1 MNEESVNLC
10 ESIGNSP
17 VKLNNSIAFDGNV
30 AIQNASEWEE
40 SQEQNHLKYSDKP
53 VPILETSE
61 ILDENEVQEN
71 TLLKDYI
78 TILRKWPEL
87 IKEKSVQKKALYD
100 TRQTSIS
107 AAVGQPA
114 ILALRHGL
122 SREGVSRLMKIH
134 ARFIG
139 YHHDDV
145 FRADFESSEIIAANS
160 RPDDKISSSL
170 ASLKSTKDLLARL
183 RQQSAVGPVNN
194 NILRILARR
203 LELNDPGQSP
213 SKQRTG
219 KISLLTTNIDYIDV
233 DSFVAVSSNDLYL
246 FYKEILKYRLE
257 NIDSCINVKMPTVNS
272 LLSMFYRPG
281 VSFDIGYIRRF
292 AAKNDKPKL
301 P

>member
-257 NIDSCINVKMPTVNS
+257 NIDSCISVKMPTVNS
-272 LLSMFYRPG
+272 LLSMFFRPG
-281 VSFDIGYIRRF
+281 VSFDIGDIRRF

-301 P
+301 R

>member
-107 AAVGQPA
+107 AAVG
-114 ILALRHGL
+114 
-122 SREGVSRLMKIH
+122 
-134 ARFIG
+134 
-139 YHHDDV
+139 
-145 FRADFESSEIIAANS
+145 FR
-160 RPDDKISSSL
+160 RCVMCCCRISH
-170 ASLKSTKDLLARL
+170 
-183 RQQSAVGPVNN
+183 
-194 NILRILARR
+194 RR
-203 LELNDPGQSP
+203 L
-213 SKQRTG
+213 
-219 KISLLTTNIDYIDV
+219 
-233 DSFVAVSSNDLYL
+233 
-246 FYKEILKYRLE
+246 
-257 NIDSCINVKMPTVNS
+257 
-272 LLSMFYRPG
+272 
-281 VSFDIGYIRRF
+281 
-292 AAKNDKPKL
+292 
-301 P
+301 

>member
-257 NIDSCINVKMPTVNS
+257 NIDSCISVKMPTVNS
-272 LLSMFYRPG
+272 LLSMFFRPG

>member
-17 VKLNNSIAFDGNV
+17 VKLHNSIAFDGNV
-30 AIQNASEWEE
+30 AIENAAEWEE
-40 SQEQNHLKYSDKP
+40 SHEQNHLKYSDKS

-71 TLLKDYI
+71 TLLKDFI

-87 IKEKSVQKKALYD
+87 IKEKSVQKKALYG
-100 TRQTSIS
+100 TPQTSIS

-114 ILALRHGL
+114 ILALRHSL
-122 SREGVSRLMKIH
+122 SSEGVSRLMKIH
-134 ARFIG
+134 DRFIG

-183 RQQSAVGPVNN
+183 RQQSAVGPLNN
-194 NILRILARR
+194 NILRILSRR

-257 NIDSCINVKMPTVNS
+257 NIDSCINAKMPTVNS
-272 LLSMFYRPG
+272 LLSMFFRPG
-281 VSFDIGYIRRF
+281 VSFDIDDIRRF
-292 AAKNDKPKL
+292 AAKNDKLKL
-301 P
+301 R